1 MRLLPLSGTIFVTA
15 GIEVLSRAIGSY
27 YGYVEGKRKEDDLA
41 VRQKVMQEVTKTR
54 NNILNTL
61 SDLHKQADAQT
72 KQTLK
77 RFVDELDMF
86 KNEVDL
92 AISGH
97 HFPFFSIQNSAN
109 KGQIQKVVDF
119 DTRLVGGMENL
130 VTATS
135 RLNTS
140 LLNAAELDPQ
150 TEVTRMRQYLTDV
163 RNTFKDRTD
172 YLRGI
177 K

>member
-1 MRLLPLSGTIFVTA
+1 MLLLPLSGTIFVTA

-41 VRQKVMQEVTKTR
+41 VRQKVMQEITKTR
-54 NNILNTL
+54 NNTLNTL
-61 SDLHKQADAQT
+61 SDAGKKADAQT
-72 KQTLK
+72 KQAIK
-77 RFVDELDMF
+77 RLIDELDLF

-97 HFPFFSIQNSAN
+97 HFPFFSIQNSAS
-109 KGQIQKVVDF
+109 KSQIQKVVDF
-119 DTRLVGGMENL
+119 DTHLVTGMENL
-130 VTATS
+130 VSATS

-140 LLNAAELDPQ
+140 LLSSEELDPQ

-163 RNTFKDRTD
+163 RNAFKDRTD
-172 YLRGI
+172 FLRGI